1 MSGGDSWRFRAV
13 IFFSLL
19 LVWAAAAL
27 LRAVWLAGPRSAEY
41 IAQGEKMAR
50 FHGTLPAMRGRIL
63 DRAGRTLVWSERY
76 FDLYLTLP
84 DGMKPEDETFDAV
97 RETVKDL
104 KIPEAGTGTPVLLK
118 RDLAPA
124 ELLALEPVVKNNR
137 AFRIESRV
145 ERIAV
150 SNPAAR
156 SRLGTVKRE
165 DGELVGA
172 SGLEAEFDARLRGRP
187 GRFEVMLDRRRNWIA
202 GSWKLLEE
210 PAPGEDIRLDVTLET
225 LMRRPA
231 GEEAEQ

>member
-19 LVWAAAAL
+19 LVWAVAAL

-63 DRAGRTLVWSERY
+63 DRAGRMLVWSERY

-84 DGMKPEDETFDAV
+84 EGMTPEDETFDAV
-97 RETVKDL
+97 RKAVKDL

-145 ERIAV
+145 ERTGHSKKGKRRTGRRIGAGSRV
-150 SNPAAR
+150 RRPAAR
-156 SRLGTVKRE
+156 QARAVRG
-165 DGELVGA
+165 
-172 SGLEAEFDARLRGRP
+172 DAGP
-187 GRFEVMLDRRRNWIA
+187 SPQLDRRQLEAA
-202 GSWKLLEE
+202 GGTG
-210 PAPGEDIRLDVTLET
+210 AG
-225 LMRRPA
+225 RRRQA
-231 GEEAEQ
+231 

>member
-63 DRAGRTLVWSERY
+63 DRAGRMLVWSERY

-84 DGMKPEDETFDAV
+84 EGMKPEDETFDAV
-97 RETVKDL
+97 RKTVKDL

-150 SNPAAR
+150 RKRRTGRRIGAGSRVRRPAAR
-156 SRLGTVKRE
+156 QARAVRG
-165 DGELVGA
+165 
-172 SGLEAEFDARLRGRP
+172 DAGP
-187 GRFEVMLDRRRNWIA
+187 SPQLDRRQLEAA
-202 GSWKLLEE
+202 GGTGS
-210 PAPGEDIRLDVTLET
+210 G
-225 LMRRPA
+225 RRRQA
-231 GEEAEQ
+231 

>member
-63 DRAGRTLVWSERY
+63 DRAGRMLAWSERY

-84 DGMKPEDETFDAV
+84 EGMTPEDETFDAV
-97 RETVKDL
+97 RKTVKDL

-156 SRLGTVKRE
+156 SRRSPGSPCVPLPGKYVRSATCGVEGHRHTR
-165 DGELVGA
+165 A
-172 SGLEAEFDARLRGRP
+172 AWSSARGY
-187 GRFEVMLDRRRNWIA
+187 A
-202 GSWKLLEE
+202 C
-210 PAPGEDIRLDVTLET
+210 
-225 LMRRPA
+225 
-231 GEEAEQ
+231 

>member
-19 LVWAAAAL
+19 LAWAAAAL

-84 DGMKPEDETFDAV
+84 EGMTPEDETFDVV
-97 RETVKDL
+97 RKTVKDL

-156 SRLGTVKRE
+156 SRLGTVKRRT
-165 DGELVGA
+165 GRRIGA
-172 SGLEAEFDARLRGRP
+172 GSRVRRPAARQARAVRGDAGP
-187 GRFEVMLDRRRNWIA
+187 SPQLDRRQLEAA
-202 GSWKLLEE
+202 GGTGS
-210 PAPGEDIRLDVTLET
+210 G
-225 LMRRPA
+225 RRRQA
-231 GEEAEQ
+231 